1 MFRWDWH
8 QVVGRWGTL
17 VLVLFL
23 AAVDLFLFR
32 AVFLSPKGLAGY
44 RNKRQQVA
52 SLQQR
57 VMDLR
62 QETQQLYLQTQRFK
76 EDPVYAERF
85 LRMNLDLIRDNEILI
100 QFTPPKA
107 STSGTAAPTKQ
118 TPIHRSQRTCALLAH
133 KGEQRA

>member
-8 QVVGRWGTL
+8 HVVGRWGTI

-44 RNKRQQVA
+44 RNKREQVA

-57 VMDLR
+57 VMALR
-62 QETQQLYLQTQRFK
+62 EETQHLYLQTQRFK

-107 STSGTAAPTKQ
+107 SAPGPTGPTK
-118 TPIHRSQRTCALLAH
+118 
-133 KGEQRA
+133 

>member
-1 MFRWDWH
+1 
-8 QVVGRWGTL
+8 
-17 VLVLFL
+17 LVLFL

-107 STSGTAAPTKQ
+107 STSGTAAPTK
-118 TPIHRSQRTCALLAH
+118 
-133 KGEQRA
+133 